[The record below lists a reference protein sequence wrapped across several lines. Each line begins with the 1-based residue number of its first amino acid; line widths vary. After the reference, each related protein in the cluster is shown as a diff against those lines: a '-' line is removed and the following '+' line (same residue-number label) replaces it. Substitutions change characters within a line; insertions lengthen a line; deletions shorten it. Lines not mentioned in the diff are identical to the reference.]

1 MAMPLFS
8 AAEGTYR
15 GNLHGHSTHSDG
27 RNSPA
32 DVVRLYRDAGY
43 HFTCLSEHYWS
54 NPRFC
59 AATLND
65 ASALDRDDFITL
77 LSAELHCQG
86 KLYDRDGLWHIVANG
101 LPPGF
106 AMAGETEKGPEL
118 VSRAVAAGAYVTI
131 AHPEWYSLT
140 DAEAQALAEAG
151 AHGVEIYNHASAI
164 DAARGGGT
172 ATVDHLLHQGFRMHI
187 TATDDSHDIP
197 RDAFGG
203 WVMVAAREL
212 TSGAILAALK
222 AGDFYASTGPDILSI
237 TRDGTVSRSRP
248 RRCSGSSLPL
258 TTPCQPVAGDGITRR
273 MRLKKFDPAFVRIV
287 AIDARGRSAWSNPYW
302 LG

>member
-1 MAMPLFS
+1 
-8 AAEGTYR
+8 
-15 GNLHGHSTHSDG
+15 HSDG

-77 LSAELHCQG
+77 LSAELHCHG

-172 ATVDHLLHQGFRMHI
+172 ATVDYLLHQGFPIHI

-203 WVMVAAREL
+203 WVMVAARDL
-212 TSGAILAALK
+212 TSDAILAALK

-237 TRDGTVSRSRP
+237 TRDGTVIEIETSPVQRII
-248 RRCSGSSLPL
+248 LAADKHHAE
-258 TTPCQPVAGDGITRR
+258 PVAGDGITRAR
-273 MRLKKFDPAFVRIV
+273 FDLKKFDPAFVRIV